1 MRRRGS
7 IAAAAARAAGLAA
20 FALIAAASGR
30 GVAMEQTA
38 DWLEALRSAPMGA
51 WNSLPLP
58 QGPAQPGEAERKPA
72 LAVLTFEA
80 DSAALT
86 DPTRRT
92 LDGLAAAL
100 TSSDLY
106 AMAFEVQWYAEAKR
120 TELNTH
126 ALPQRR
132 AAEIYAYLQARPGI
146 TLARVMLRAALRKPA
161 EAPPKL
167 PTDSI
172 VIRVVNRGPL

>member
-1 MRRRGS
+1 MKRRRS
-7 IAAAAARAAGLAA
+7 LSRAAGLAA
-20 FALIAAASGR
+20 FALIAAATTAAA
-30 GVAMEQTA
+30 AMEQTV
-38 DWLEALRSAPMGA
+38 DWLEALRSEPVGA
-51 WNSLPLP
+51 WNSLPPP
-58 QGPAQPGEAERKPA
+58 QEPAQPGEPEPKHA

-86 DPTRRT
+86 EPTRRT
-92 LDGLAAAL
+92 LDALAAAL

-106 AMAFEVQWYAEAKR
+106 TTAFEVQWYADAKR

-146 TLARVMLRAALRKPA
+146 TLARVMLRAALRRPA
-161 EAPPKL
+161 EAPPTL
-167 PTDSI
+167 SADSI

>member
-1 MRRRGS
+1 MRRRRLL
-7 IAAAAARAAGLAA
+7 ARAAALAA
-20 FALIAAASGR
+20 LALIVAVSAR

-38 DWLEALRSAPMGA
+38 DWLEALRSGPIGA

-58 QGPAQPGEAERKPA
+58 QGPVQPGEAERKPA
-72 LAVLTFEA
+72 LAVLGFEA
-80 DSAALT
+80 DSAALSE
-86 DPTRRT
+86 PARRT
-92 LDGLAAAL
+92 LDALAAAL
-100 TSSDLY
+100 TSPELH
-106 AMAFEVQWYAEAKR
+106 ATAFEVQWYADAKR

-161 EAPPKL
+161 EAPPTL
-167 PTDSI
+167 PADSI

>member
-1 MRRRGS
+1 MKRRRS
-7 IAAAAARAAGLAA
+7 LSRAAGLAA
-20 FALIAAASGR
+20 FALIAAATTAAA
-30 GVAMEQTA
+30 AMEQTV
-38 DWLEALRSAPMGA
+38 DWLEALRSEPAGA
-51 WNSLPLP
+51 WNSLPPP
-58 QGPAQPGEAERKPA
+58 QEPAQPGEPEPKHA

-86 DPTRRT
+86 EPTRRT
-92 LDGLAAAL
+92 LDALAAAL

-106 AMAFEVQWYAEAKR
+106 TTAFEVQWYADAKR

-146 TLARVMLRAALRKPA
+146 TLARVMLRAALRRPA
-161 EAPPKL
+161 EAPPTL
-167 PTDSI
+167 PAESI